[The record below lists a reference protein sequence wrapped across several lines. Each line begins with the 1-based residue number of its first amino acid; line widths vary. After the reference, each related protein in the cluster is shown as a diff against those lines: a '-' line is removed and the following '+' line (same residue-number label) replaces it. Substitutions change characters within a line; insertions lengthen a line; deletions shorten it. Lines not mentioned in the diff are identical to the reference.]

1 MKGTT
6 IEIPQELLDKWSKEN
21 EILKQAAKRKG
32 SVYNEADDWC
42 QCEDHD
48 IYDTE
53 FWDDGE
59 HEHVHKHHYRCG
71 DCGKITQIG

>member
-1 MKGTT
+1 MEAMQMTDQD
-6 IEIPQELLDKWSKEN
+6 IP
-21 EILKQAAKRKG
+21 

-42 QCEDHD
+42 KCEDRD

-59 HEHVHKHHYRCG
+59 HEHVYKHHYRCG

>member
-1 MKGTT
+1 MTDQN
-6 IEIPQELLDKWSKEN
+6 IPS
-21 EILKQAAKRKG
+21 A
-32 SVYNEADDWC
+32 YNEADDWC
-42 QCEDHD
+42 TCEDRD

-59 HEHVHKHHYRCG
+59 HEHVYKHHYRCS